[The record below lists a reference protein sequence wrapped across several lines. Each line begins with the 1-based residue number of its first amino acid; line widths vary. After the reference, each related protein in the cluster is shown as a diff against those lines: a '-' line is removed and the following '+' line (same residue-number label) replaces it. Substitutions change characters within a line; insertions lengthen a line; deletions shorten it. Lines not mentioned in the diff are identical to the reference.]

1 MIIANGGADIIHT
14 GGGDDKV
21 TINESNVTSL
31 TGTSVIDGGTGVN
44 ALTLV
49 NASAAA
55 TLDMTSATVAARLK
69 NFSSIDLTGT
79 QNNTLKLDWKAIS
92 TLSGALDNSATTTA
106 DESKM
111 LVVSGNAGDT
121 VSLVGLSS
129 WAVGTSQTA
138 ASLTT
143 TYGASYNFLSG
154 HTYKAYTLNGATV
167 FVDDAVT
174 LGSLASSTTSYTP
187 LTNAKSVQELFG
199 PSFTDANA
207 GQTFKGVAIT
217 SAGTSTNF
225 TAGLKY
231 QYSNDSGTTWIDLAG
246 GLTDSTAVFLAPT
259 TLIRFTDTSGASTA
273 VASVPLT
280 ARLVDSSGLTGTST
294 LTSGTTNVDAHLN
307 GGSTAFSANAVTV
320 NLVNR
325 APTIADVDGVVA
337 ADPFGSAMTFVTAS
351 AVAPFSAF
359 TGNGTFT
366 AAGGTSITV
375 TGNTGTITDSTH
387 APTTSYFGQNPLLI
401 GEANTLETVNF
412 AFSKPVY
419 SVDIDFAAFN
429 FYNAGSTYNYIQ
441 ILINGQAYKLTSSNI
456 TKLNVGNGSYTGA
469 ALNPSTAEFTTSG
482 QFLDSTAY
490 PYSAGADYL
499 NGAFR
504 ISLPTGINS
513 LTIKDLDGG
522 GSYYKVTVT
531 EGVAQSV
538 STQTLTVDALFGQYF
553 ADADNNAFAG
563 VLINGA
569 GTSTQQTNLGKY
581 QYSKDSGSTWTDLTS
596 STSDAS
602 AVYLTKTNLM
612 RFVPSSANTS
622 TVKFDL
628 MARLVD
634 ASAANT
640 FTAGNAYDVS
650 TANGGTTA
658 VSSTTLKITGSTAPV
673 VLDLNHDG
681 VLSYDAVQ
689 MDVLG
694 TGHLQQTAWVGAQD
708 GVLVW
713 DKQADG
719 QVHDNS
725 QYAFA
730 QYGAVGSTD
739 LQGLAAGFDSNHD
752 GVLDAKDAKFA
763 QFAVWQDANQDGV
776 VDAGEMHNLSQ
787 AGITA
792 INLTSDGVV
801 RTPNASVVE
810 AGHSTA
816 QLTDGTTMV
825 VADAAFAAQDLA
837 YHIDTSAPDA
847 IKLLLTGAGMDL
859 NLSSFAAKH
868 GAIAEVDVSGTGAN
882 SIKLSL
888 ADVLQG
894 TPHAMLTITGDAD
907 DSANVNLA
915 DWTNTGNTVA
925 QGGHTYAVYNDA
937 ASHTAQLLIDQ
948 NLVNA
953 GHVI

>member
-1 MIIANGGADIIHT
+1 VVGA
-14 GGGDDKV
+14 
-21 TINESNVTSL
+21 
-31 TGTSVIDGGTGVN
+31 
-44 ALTLV
+44 
-49 NASAAA
+49 
-55 TLDMTSATVAARLK
+55 
-69 NFSSIDLTGT
+69 
-79 QNNTLKLDWKAIS
+79 
-92 TLSGALDNSATTTA
+92 
-106 DESKM
+106 
-111 LVVSGNAGDT
+111 
-121 VSLVGLSS
+121 
-129 WAVGTSQTA
+129 SQTA

-217 SAGTSTNF
+217 SAGTSANV

-280 ARLVDSSGLTGTST
+280 ARLVDSSGLNGTSS
-294 LTSGTTNVDAHLN
+294 LTSGSTIDVHVN
-307 GGSTAFSANAVTV
+307 GGATAFSAS
-320 NLVNR
+320 L
-325 APTIADVDGVVA
+325 
-337 ADPFGSAMTFVTAS
+337 
-351 AVAPFSAF
+351 
-359 TGNGTFT
+359 
-366 AAGGTSITV
+366 ITV
-375 TGNTGTITDSTH
+375 QT
-387 APTTSYFGQNPLLI
+387 
-401 GEANTLETVNF
+401 
-412 AFSKPVY
+412 PV
-419 SVDIDFAAFN
+419 
-429 FYNAGSTYNYIQ
+429 
-441 ILINGQAYKLTSSNI
+441 
-456 TKLNVGNGSYTGA
+456 
-469 ALNPSTAEFTTSG
+469 
-482 QFLDSTAY
+482 
-490 PYSAGADYL
+490 
-499 NGAFR
+499 
-504 ISLPTGINS
+504 
-513 LTIKDLDGG
+513 
-522 GSYYKVTVT
+522 
-531 EGVAQSV
+531 
-538 STQTLTVDALFGQYF
+538 
-553 ADADNNAFAG
+553 
-563 VLINGA
+563 
-569 GTSTQQTNLGKY
+569 
-581 QYSKDSGSTWTDLTS
+581 
-596 STSDAS
+596 
-602 AVYLTKTNLM
+602 
-612 RFVPSSANTS
+612 
-622 TVKFDL
+622 
-628 MARLVD
+628 
-634 ASAANT
+634 
-640 FTAGNAYDVS
+640 
-650 TANGGTTA
+650 
-658 VSSTTLKITGSTAPV
+658 APV

-752 GVLDAKDAKFA
+752 GVLDVKDAKFA

-787 AGITA
+787 VGITA

-847 IKLLLTGAGMDL
+847 TKLLLTGAGMDL